1 MATVEPSD
9 NSVVTEGSNDPVVT
23 GGDTVVTEV
32 APVVTEVGRVVVA
45 VDPVV
50 TDASSATSGYTPRNV
65 GSDTSTCD
73 DSSVVTEGDWS
84 NLG

>member
-1 MATVEPSD
+1 MGSSRRGSRLGDLVAIGMATAAPSD

-32 APVVTEVGRVVVA
+32 APVVTEVGRVVVE

-50 TDASSATSGYTPRNV
+50 TDASSATSGYMPV
-65 GSDTSTCD
+65 DT
-73 DSSVVTEGDWS
+73 
-84 NLG
+84 